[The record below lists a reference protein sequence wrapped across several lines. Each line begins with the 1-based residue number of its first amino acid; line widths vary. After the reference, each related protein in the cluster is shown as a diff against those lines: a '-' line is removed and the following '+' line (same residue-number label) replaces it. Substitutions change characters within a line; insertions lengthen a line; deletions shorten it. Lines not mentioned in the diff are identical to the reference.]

1 VAWPFWGHDR
11 KVGQTLNM
19 RAESQTHTL
28 RSRLDRQFQHGDL
41 VFKIVSLLFAI
52 LVVLLLVAII
62 AVTWDGSTAARHAF
76 GWRFL
81 TTSVWN
87 PVTGQFGALPA
98 IYGTIMSS
106 IIALLFA
113 APLGVMIAIFLNTLC
128 PDKLRMP
135 LGMMVELLAAI
146 PSVVYGMWGIF
157 VFIPFFRD
165 YISTPLSKSVGQAV
179 PLFAGPVNVGRG
191 LFVAG
196 VILSIMILPTIAAIS
211 RDVLAVVPNSQREAL
226 LALGA
231 TRWEV
236 IRHAELPYAR
246 AGIVGGMMLGL
257 GRALGET
264 MAATMV
270 IGNTPQIH
278 SSLFQ
283 PATTAASLIASQLPN
298 ANSDMHSSAL
308 IFLALVLFLI
318 TLVANS
324 IARMLV
330 WRVSRTGQGA

>member
-1 VAWPFWGHDR
+1 
-11 KVGQTLNM
+11 M
-19 RAESQTHTL
+19 RAEGTSVPF
-28 RSRLDRQFQHGDL
+28 RQRFARQIQHGD
-41 VFKIVSLLFAI
+41 VFFWLVSLLFAVI
-52 LVVLLLVAII
+52 VVALLFAII
-62 AVTWDGSTAARHAF
+62 AVTWDGSSAARHAF
-76 GWRFL
+76 GLRFL
-81 TTSVWN
+81 YTSAWN
-87 PVTGQFGALPA
+87 PVTNQYGAAPA
-98 IYGTIMSS
+98 IYGTIVSS
-106 IIALLFA
+106 LLALLFA
-113 APLGVMIAIFLNTLC
+113 APLGVMIAIFLNHLC
-128 PDKLRMP
+128 PPQLRMP
-135 LGMMVELLAAI
+135 IGLMVELLAAI

-165 YISTPLSKSVGQAV
+165 YFATPISNTVGQAI
-179 PLFAGPVNVGRG
+179 PLFAGPVTVGRG

-196 VILSIMILPTIAAIS
+196 VILAIMILPTIAAIS
-211 RDVLAVVPNSQREAL
+211 RDVLAVVPTSQREAV

-236 IRHAELPYAR
+236 IRHADLPYAR

-270 IGNTPQIH
+270 IGNTPRINH
-278 SSLFQ
+278 SLFQ

-318 TLVANS
+318 TLLANS
-324 IARMLV
+324 VARLLV
-330 WRVSRTGQGA
+330 WRVSRGGQGA

>member
-1 VAWPFWGHDR
+1 MR
-11 KVGQTLNM
+11 TEIQTVS
-19 RAESQTHTL
+19 R
-28 RSRLDRQFQHGDL
+28 RSRLGRQLQHGDL
-41 VFKIVSLLFAI
+41 IFWIVALLFAV
-52 LVVLLLVAII
+52 LVVALLAAII
-62 AVTWDGSTAARHAF
+62 GVTWDGSAVARHAF
-76 GWRFL
+76 GWQFL
-81 TTSVWN
+81 TTSAWN
-87 PVTGQFGALPA
+87 PVNGQFGALPA
-98 IYGTIMSS
+98 IYGTIVSS

-113 APLGVMIAIFLNTLC
+113 APLGVMIAVFLNALC
-128 PDKLRMP
+128 PMKLRMP
-135 LGMMVELLAAI
+135 IGMMVELLAAI

-157 VFIPFFRD
+157 VFIPFFRS
-165 YISTPLSKSVGQAV
+165 YISAPLSKTVGSAV

-191 LFVAG
+191 MLVAG
-196 VILSIMILPTIAAIS
+196 IILAIMILPTIAAIS
-211 RDVLAVVPNSQREAL
+211 RDVLAVVPNSQREAM

-270 IGNTPQIH
+270 IGNTPKIH
-278 SSLFQ
+278 TSLFQ

-298 ANSDMHSSAL
+298 ANTDLHSSAL
-308 IFLALVLFLI
+308 IYLALVLFLI

-324 IARMLV
+324 IARALV
-330 WRVSRTGQGA
+330 WRVSRTGSGA

>member
-1 VAWPFWGHDR
+1 MRVQDSTIPLKDR
-11 KVGQTLNM
+11 L
-19 RAESQTHTL
+19 A
-28 RSRLDRQFQHGDL
+28 RQLQHGDII
-41 VFKIVSLLFAI
+41 FWIVSLLFAVI
-52 LVVLLLVAII
+52 VVALLFAVI
-62 AVTWDGSTAARHAF
+62 AVTWDGSSAARHAF

-81 TTSVWN
+81 FTSVWN
-87 PVTGQFGALPA
+87 PVTNQFGALPA
-98 IYGTIMSS
+98 IYGTVVSS
-106 IIALLFA
+106 ILALLMA
-113 APLGVMIAIFLNTLC
+113 APLGVMIAVFLNTLC
-128 PDKLRMP
+128 PDRLRLP
-135 LGMMVELLAAI
+135 IGLMVELLAAI

-165 YISTPLSKSVGQAV
+165 HIASPVSQTVGAAV

-196 VILSIMILPTIAAIS
+196 VILAIMILPTIAAIS
-211 RDVLAVVPNSQREAL
+211 RDVLAVVPNSQREAV

-236 IRHAELPYAR
+236 IRHADLPYAR

-298 ANSDMHSSAL
+298 ANSSMHSSAL
-308 IFLALVLFLI
+308 ILLALVLFVI
-318 TLVANS
+318 TLIANS
-324 IARMLV
+324 IARLLV
-330 WRVSRTGQGA
+330 WRVSRTGQGG

>member
-1 VAWPFWGHDR
+1 
-11 KVGQTLNM
+11 M
-19 RAESQTHTL
+19 RAESPTIPL
-28 RSRLDRQFQHGDL
+28 KDRLARQFQHGDI
-41 VFKIVSLLFAI
+41 VFWAVSLLFAVI
-52 LVVLLLVAII
+52 VVALLIAII
-62 AVTWDGSTAARHAF
+62 AVTWNGSSAARHAF

-81 TTSVWN
+81 VTSAWN
-87 PVTGQFGALPA
+87 PVTNQFGALPA
-98 IYGTIMSS
+98 IYGTIISS
-106 IIALLFA
+106 ILALLLA
-113 APLGVMIAIFLNTLC
+113 APLGVMIAVFLNTLC
-128 PDKLRMP
+128 PDRLRMP
-135 LGMMVELLAAI
+135 IGLMVELLAAI

-165 YISTPLSKSVGQAV
+165 HIASPVSKSIGAAI
-179 PLFAGPVNVGRG
+179 PIFGGPVSVGRG

-196 VILSIMILPTIAAIS
+196 VILAIMILPTIAAIS
-211 RDVLAVVPNSQREAL
+211 RDVLAVVPDSQREAV

-236 IRHAELPYAR
+236 IRHADLPYAR

-278 SSLFQ
+278 TSLFQ

-298 ANSDMHSSAL
+298 ANSEMHSSAL
-308 IFLALVLFLI
+308 ILLALVLFLI

-324 IARMLV
+324 IARLLV
-330 WRVSRTGQGA
+330 WRVSRTGQGG

>member
-1 VAWPFWGHDR
+1 MIFAVIVVA
-11 KVGQTLNM
+11 
-19 RAESQTHTL
+19 
-28 RSRLDRQFQHGDL
+28 
-41 VFKIVSLLFAI
+41 LLF
-52 LVVLLLVAII
+52 AII
-62 AVTWDGSTAARHAF
+62 AVTWQGSGAARHAF
-76 GWRFL
+76 GWSFL

-87 PVTGQFGALPA
+87 PVTNQFGAAPA
-98 IYGTIMSS
+98 IYGTIVSS
-106 IIALLFA
+106 FLALLFA
-113 APLGVMIAIFLNTLC
+113 APLGIMIAVFLNTLC

-135 LGMMVELLAAI
+135 IGMMVELLAAI

-165 YISTPLSKSVGQAV
+165 HIATPISGSVGKAI
-179 PLFAGPVNVGRG
+179 PLFAGPVTVGRG

-196 VILSIMILPTIAAIS
+196 VILAIMILPTVAAIS
-211 RDVLAVVPNSQREAL
+211 RDVLAVVPTSQREAV

-236 IRHAELPYAR
+236 IRHADLPYAR

-270 IGNTPQIH
+270 IGNTPQISH
-278 SSLFQ
+278 SLFQ

-308 IFLALVLFLI
+308 ILLALVLFLI
-318 TLVANS
+318 TLIANS
-324 IARMLV
+324 IARLLV
-330 WRVSRTGQGA
+330 WRVSRTGRGG

>member
-1 VAWPFWGHDR
+1 
-11 KVGQTLNM
+11 M
-19 RAESQTHTL
+19 
-28 RSRLDRQFQHGDL
+28 
-41 VFKIVSLLFAI
+41 
-52 LVVLLLVAII
+52 I
-62 AVTWDGSTAARHAF
+62 AV
-76 GWRFL
+76 
-81 TTSVWN
+81 
-87 PVTGQFGALPA
+87 
-98 IYGTIMSS
+98 
-106 IIALLFA
+106 
-113 APLGVMIAIFLNTLC
+113 FLNTLC
-128 PDKLRMP
+128 PMKLRLP

-165 YISTPLSKSVGQAV
+165 YISTPVSKTVGQAI

-196 VILSIMILPTIAAIS
+196 IILAIMILPTIAAIS
-211 RDVLAVVPNSQREAL
+211 RDVMAVVPNSQREAL

-270 IGNTPQIH
+270 IGNTPQIS

-298 ANSDMHSSAL
+298 AGTALQSSAL
-308 IFLALVLFLI
+308 IYLALVLFLI

>member
-1 VAWPFWGHDR
+1 
-11 KVGQTLNM
+11 M
-19 RAESQTHTL
+19 RSEISAD
-28 RSRLDRQFQHGDL
+28 SRRIRLGRQLQHGDL
-41 VFKIVSLLFAI
+41 IFWIVALLFAV
-52 LVVLLLVAII
+52 LVVVLLGAII
-62 AVTWDGSTAARHAF
+62 AVTWSGSADARHAF
-76 GWRFL
+76 GWHFL
-81 TTSVWN
+81 TTTAWN
-87 PVTGQFGALPA
+87 PVSGQFGALPA
-98 IYGTIMSS
+98 IYGTIVSS

-113 APLGVMIAIFLNTLC
+113 APLGVMIAIFLNSLC
-128 PDKLRMP
+128 PAKLRMP
-135 LGMMVELLAAI
+135 IGMMVELLAAI

-157 VFIPFFRD
+157 VFIPFFRS
-165 YISTPLSKSVGQAV
+165 YISTPRSKTVGSAL
-179 PLFAGPVNVGRG
+179 PLFSGPVNVGRG

-196 VILSIMILPTIAAIS
+196 IILAIMILPTIAAIS
-211 RDVLAVVPNSQREAL
+211 RDVLAVVPNSQREAM

-270 IGNTPQIH
+270 IGNTPKIH
-278 SSLFQ
+278 ASLFQ

-298 ANSDMHSSAL
+298 ANTDLHSSAL
-308 IFLALVLFLI
+308 IYLALVLFLI

-324 IARMLV
+324 IARALV
-330 WRVSRTGQGA
+330 WRVSRTGSGA